1 MKNQSR
7 EIEKKKD
14 DSKELIS
21 VLEKVPEERKAEV
34 LGILRG
40 FALGA
45 EKSAKK

>member
-1 MKNQSR
+1 MRKESK

-21 VLEKVPEERKAEV
+21 VLEKVPKERKAEV
-34 LGILRG
+34 LGIIRG

-45 EKSAKK
+45 EQQKVR